1 MIWIVV
7 LWFAMTVNRSLKG
20 RQPYSVPYR
29 GI

>member
-1 MIWIVV
+1 V